1 MIGEEMMRAGEDRRR
16 EEMIEVGTR
25 AMGKKGKREMREGSG
40 DEEEERGE
48 ERMRQGRGKEK
59 TGEKGERNGEEW
71 RR

>member
-40 DEEEERGE
+40 EERRKE
-48 ERMRQGRGKEK
+48 KRREGRGKDE
-59 TGEKGERNGEEW
+59 TGERKGEDGGE
-71 RR
+71 RREER